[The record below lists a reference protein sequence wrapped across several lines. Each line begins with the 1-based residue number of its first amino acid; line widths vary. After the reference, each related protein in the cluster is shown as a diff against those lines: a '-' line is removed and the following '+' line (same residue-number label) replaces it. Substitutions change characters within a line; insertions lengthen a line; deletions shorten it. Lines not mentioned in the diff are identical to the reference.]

1 MRFLVL
7 GPLEVSEEG
16 GDQLAIAGAKERTI
30 LAHLI
35 ARAGQV
41 VSVDDLIEEL
51 WGGEPPRAPEKTLA
65 SYVSRL
71 RRDLRVRPSADA
83 NGDVIVFRSDGYALQ
98 ADGNEIDAA
107 TFERLASDG
116 HRLLGSGHVDEAD
129 PVLGRALGM
138 WRGDAYQGF
147 RYTRFGAS
155 EGDRLDE
162 LRRTAAE
169 DLVDARLGGA
179 DPAALVPDLESMVR
193 DEPLRERRW
202 GQLMVAL
209 YRSGRQAEA
218 LQAFRRA
225 REVLVDELGIEPGP
239 ELQRLQTAILSHDL
253 PLEGGTRA
261 RSTPDR
267 RVDVCPYKGLA
278 RFEPADADFYF
289 GREQMV
295 AEAVGHVV
303 AGRFLA
309 LVGPS
314 GSGKSSL
321 LRAGV
326 VHALRSGAVPGSD
339 RWACTVI
346 RPGDRSLDTI
356 TRALREPSDGQRR
369 VIAIDQFEEIF
380 TGGADDDARTSV
392 LDAITHAASARE
404 GDTTIVVAMRA
415 DFYGRCAE
423 HRGFASLLASG
434 QILVGPMDSEEV
446 RRAIE
451 LPAERTALRLDA
463 GLADALVSDTVGQPG
478 ALPLLSTALLE
489 LWVHRRDGLLSL
501 DDYRRGGGVEG
512 AVARLG
518 EEAYARLDAAEQA
531 AAKRILLR
539 LAAQGEGAEVVRRRA
554 PLGEFDL
561 DRDADAAHAMDV
573 LADARLVTVSEGYAE
588 VAHEA
593 LLREWPRLRAWLDDD
608 AEGRRLH
615 RHVTDASQTWD
626 EGGRD
631 PADLYRGARLTA
643 TWDWAEPH
651 VADLNDLER
660 AFLGASRAAS
670 EGEAARTRRTNRR
683 LRGLLAGVAALLV
696 VALVIGDVALT
707 QRDRARQALTVADAQ
722 RLAARSRLEAD
733 PQLALLMARESVNI
747 DDSAET
753 RSALFSALERA
764 PEITARIASPTG
776 PSTGGDETQWI
787 AMAPGTQTIA
797 IGDASNTVELFDA
810 VNRASIGTVDIGAG
824 TQGGAFSPDG
834 KTLTV
839 VTSHG
844 DLVNIDVATR
854 AVVAHVAAGFVDA
867 VAYAPDGTRLVT
879 AEPRPHGKE
888 LLVPRDPRTL
898 RPSGAPAQTGAGQPQ
913 VSPLS
918 SFAMA
923 FSPDGSLITTRPS
936 GPGRPTIEWSA
947 DLKPMRRFAI
957 AGTGVAMSPNGRTA
971 AIIGNSGEGSADTQT
986 QVAFLDIDTGAS
998 RVTSINHG
1006 ASASTQFEILGAGFS
1021 PDGRTL
1027 VTTGNDQQLSIW
1039 NVATASVSRS
1049 LGGAGVPLRGPVLS
1063 ADGSAA
1069 FTTDRNREV
1078 VVWDL
1083 SGDGSL
1089 VRPFAAGSGIGQWPY
1104 FAESPNGRLLAVPSA
1119 SKSSSSIA
1127 LIDTRSLKIV
1137 RRIDSSRSL
1146 PLGLAFSP
1154 DSSTLAVGSSGVDHY
1169 FARLWDV
1176 ATGKPASG
1184 NLPGIE
1190 RTQVWTFAFS
1200 PSGDSLAGGG
1210 PVRPSGASG
1219 RTYLW
1224 DLTNGPRLVGHVD
1237 TQQPVDQV
1245 AFTPDG
1251 SVLTAA
1257 TGQAAGGVL
1266 VTWDGHTLAP
1276 LLNVRVDNVGLYSS
1290 DVSNDGRAIVT
1301 GGQAGPRLWDI
1312 ATGTPLGPPMTG
1324 LNGLAGTVDISA
1336 DGSTV
1341 VGADESGTVLLWDVS
1356 TGTPLGDPLPGPTPD
1371 RWMAA
1376 LFSPSGARLF
1386 VVSDDGRAWSW
1397 DVDRSDWLVQAC
1409 TIAGRNMTQQ
1419 EWQQVLPGQ
1428 PYEATCAS

>member
-16 GDQLAIAGAKERTI
+16 GNQLAIAGAKERTI

-35 ARAGQV
+35 ARAGRV

-71 RRDLRVRPSADA
+71 RRDLRVRSAADA
-83 NGDVIVFRSDGYALQ
+83 NGDVIVFRSDGYALE

-116 HRLLGSGHVDEAD
+116 HRLLGSGHFDEAD

-209 YRSGRQAEA
+209 YRAGRQAEA

-253 PLEGGTRA
+253 PLDGGALATR
-261 RSTPDR
+261 TPDR

-289 GREQMV
+289 GREQMI
-295 AEAVGHVV
+295 AEAVGRLVG
-303 AGRFLA
+303 GRFLA

-326 VHALRSGAVPGSD
+326 VHALRSGAVPGSEG
-339 RWACTVI
+339 WSCTVI

-356 TRALREPSDGQRR
+356 TRTLLKPSGAERR

-380 TGGADDDARTSV
+380 TGGADNDARTSV
-392 LDAITHAASARE
+392 LNAITHAASAPDGE
-404 GDTTIVVAMRA
+404 TTIVVAMRA

-434 QILVGPMDSEEV
+434 QILVGPMDADEL

-451 LPAERTALRLDA
+451 LPAERASLRLDA

-518 EEAYARLDAAEQA
+518 EEAFARLEPAEQA

-539 LAAQGEGAEVVRRRA
+539 LAAPGEGAEVVRRRA

-561 DRDADAAHAMDV
+561 ERDAVAARAMDV
-573 LADARLVTVSEGYAE
+573 LADARLVTISEGSAE

-608 AEGRRLH
+608 AEGRRLQ
-615 RHVTDASQTWD
+615 RHVTEASQTWD
-626 EGGRD
+626 EGGQD

-643 TWDWAEPH
+643 AWDWAEPH
-651 VADLNDLER
+651 IADLNDLER

-707 QRDRARQALTVADAQ
+707 QRDRAREALTVADAQ

-733 PQLALLMARESVNI
+733 PQLALLMARQSVNI

-764 PEITARIASPTG
+764 PGITARITSPTG

-787 AMAPGTQTIA
+787 AMAPGTATIA
-797 IGDASNTVELFDA
+797 IGDAGDTVELFDA
-810 VNRASIGTVDIGAG
+810 VQRTSIGTVDVGAG
-824 TQGGAFSPDG
+824 TQRGAFSPDG

-839 VTSHG
+839 VSRG
-844 DLVNIDVATR
+844 DLVNIDVATQ
-854 AVVAHVAAGFVDA
+854 AVDTHVAAGFVDA
-867 VAYAPDGTRLVT
+867 MAYAPDGSRLLT
-879 AEPRPHGKE
+879 AEARPHGKE

-898 RPSGAPAQTGAGQPQ
+898 Q
-913 VSPLS
+913 
-918 SFAMA
+918 
-923 FSPDGSLITTRPS
+923 PS
-936 GPGRPTIEWSA
+936 GPAVQT
-947 DLKPMRRFAI
+947 K
-957 AGTGVAMSPNGRTA
+957 AGMV
-971 AIIGNSGEGSADTQT
+971 
-986 QVAFLDIDTGAS
+986 S
-998 RVTSINHG
+998 RIVRS
-1006 ASASTQFEILGAGFS
+1006 SRASTS
-1021 PDGRTL
+1021 C
-1027 VTTGNDQQLSIW
+1027 W
-1039 NVATASVSRS
+1039 
-1049 LGGAGVPLRGPVLS
+1049 
-1063 ADGSAA
+1063 
-1069 FTTDRNREV
+1069 
-1078 VVWDL
+1078 
-1083 SGDGSL
+1083 
-1089 VRPFAAGSGIGQWPY
+1089 
-1104 FAESPNGRLLAVPSA
+1104 
-1119 SKSSSSIA
+1119 
-1127 LIDTRSLKIV
+1127 LIR
-1137 RRIDSSRSL
+1137 
-1146 PLGLAFSP
+1146 
-1154 DSSTLAVGSSGVDHY
+1154 
-1169 FARLWDV
+1169 
-1176 ATGKPASG
+1176 
-1184 NLPGIE
+1184 
-1190 RTQVWTFAFS
+1190 
-1200 PSGDSLAGGG
+1200 
-1210 PVRPSGASG
+1210 
-1219 RTYLW
+1219 
-1224 DLTNGPRLVGHVD
+1224 
-1237 TQQPVDQV
+1237 
-1245 AFTPDG
+1245 
-1251 SVLTAA
+1251 SVL
-1257 TGQAAGGVL
+1257 
-1266 VTWDGHTLAP
+1266 
-1276 LLNVRVDNVGLYSS
+1276 
-1290 DVSNDGRAIVT
+1290 
-1301 GGQAGPRLWDI
+1301 
-1312 ATGTPLGPPMTG
+1312 
-1324 LNGLAGTVDISA
+1324 
-1336 DGSTV
+1336 
-1341 VGADESGTVLLWDVS
+1341 
-1356 TGTPLGDPLPGPTPD
+1356 
-1371 RWMAA
+1371 
-1376 LFSPSGARLF
+1376 
-1386 VVSDDGRAWSW
+1386 
-1397 DVDRSDWLVQAC
+1397 
-1409 TIAGRNMTQQ
+1409 
-1419 EWQQVLPGQ
+1419 
-1428 PYEATCAS
+1428 